1 MSTLPGD
8 NYVCPPCVCLEATDP
23 TQSVRPDLT
32 DIPLSEMLFTDRKSF
47 IHDGM
52 GHVGQWQ

>member
-1 MSTLPGD
+1 MGPLSD
-8 NYVCPPCVCLEATDP
+8 CLEGTDP
-23 TQSVRPDLT
+23 IQSVRPDLT
-32 DIPLSEMLFTDRKSF
+32 DIPLAEVLFTDRKSF